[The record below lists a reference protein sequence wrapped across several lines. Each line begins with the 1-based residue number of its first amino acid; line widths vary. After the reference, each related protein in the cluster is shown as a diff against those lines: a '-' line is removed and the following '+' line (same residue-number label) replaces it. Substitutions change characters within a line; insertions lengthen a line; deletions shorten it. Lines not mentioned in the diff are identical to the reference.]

1 VTSEGVNVFLEV
13 ALKSVGIDPRK
24 QPFTVKITGGPDGDV
39 AGNMMRILDRDYG
52 ANARIVG
59 VADGSGVGED
69 PDGLDHVELLR
80 LFKEG
85 LPIASFSKAK
95 LGKRGRVVGVD
106 EPDGARLRNTLH
118 NRLVTDAFVPGGGRP
133 ATIDDKN
140 WSEFLTS
147 DGVPSAKVISE
158 GANLFLTPE
167 ARRQLSAR
175 GAVIIKDSTANK
187 CGVICSSYE
196 IQACMLL
203 EDEAF
208 LKIKAPYVDEVLEK
222 LRGFA
227 RSEAELLMAE
237 GRRHP
242 TVPLPEISVRISKAI
257 NATADT
263 IHASM
268 ARWSDADR
276 TLART
281 LVLEHLPATLVKTVG
296 DRLWKD
302 LPGPYIEW
310 LISKRLASTIVYRE
324 GVDFLSG
331 MEPEAAAGTALRY
344 LQREQDTRRLVA
356 ALKAGSLGEAD
367 RAAVAKLLER
377 SGTRGALLD

>member
-1 VTSEGVNVFLEV
+1 
-13 ALKSVGIDPRK
+13 
-24 QPFTVKITGGPDGDV
+24 
-39 AGNMMRILDRDYG
+39 M
-52 ANARIVG
+52 
-59 VADGSGVGED
+59 
-69 PDGLDHVELLR
+69 
-80 LFKEG
+80 
-85 LPIASFSKAK
+85 
-95 LGKRGRVVGVD
+95 
-106 EPDGARLRNTLH
+106 H

-147 DGVPSAKVISE
+147 DGAPSSKVISE

-203 EDEAF
+203 SDDAF
-208 LKIKAPYVDEVLEK
+208 LKIKAPYVEEVLEK

-227 RSEAELLMAE
+227 RAEAELLMAE

-242 TVPLPEISVRISKAI
+242 AVPLSEISARISKAI
-257 NATADT
+257 NTTADT

-268 ARWSDADR
+268 SHWSEADR
-276 TLART
+276 MLART

-296 DRLWKD
+296 ERLWKD
-302 LPGPYIEW
+302 LPGPYVDW

-344 LQREQDTRRLVA
+344 LQREQDTRRLIA
-356 ALKAGSLGEAD
+356 SLRDGGLKDSD
-367 RAAVAKLLER
+367 REAVARLLER

>member
-1 VTSEGVNVFLEV
+1 
-13 ALKSVGIDPRK
+13 
-24 QPFTVKITGGPDGDV
+24 
-39 AGNMMRILDRDYG
+39 
-52 ANARIVG
+52 
-59 VADGSGVGED
+59 VGED
-69 PDGLDHVELLR
+69 PDGLDHAELLR

-95 LGKRGRVVGVD
+95 LGKRGKVVGVD
-106 EPDGARLRNTLH
+106 EPDGARLRNTMH

-147 DGVPSAKVISE
+147 DGAPSSKVISE

-203 EDEAF
+203 SDDAF
-208 LKIKAPYVDEVLEK
+208 LKIKAPYVEEVLEK

-227 RSEAELLMAE
+227 RAEAELLMAE

-242 TVPLPEISVRISKAI
+242 TVPLPEISARISKAI
-257 NATADT
+257 NTTADT

-268 ARWSDADR
+268 THWSEADR
-276 TLART
+276 MLART

-296 DRLWKD
+296 ERLWKD
-302 LPGPYIEW
+302 LPGPYVDW

-331 MEPEAAAGTALRY
+331 MEPEAAASTALRY
-344 LQREQDTRRLVA
+344 LQREQDTRRLIA
-356 ALKAGSLGEAD
+356 SLRDGGLKDSD
-367 RAAVAKLLER
+367 REAVARLLER